1 MRHYRRTGI
10 VLISL
15 VLVVTGC
22 GSTEPSPTPPPTAS
36 ASASARTSSA
46 PSVEPS
52 PTTAPTPAPSEWPRP
67 PHDALLPSSL
77 VKTVADRLRVRSQ
90 PRVSDDSVRYAP
102 LLPLGTF
109 LEVVDG
115 PIFASGYFWYQVV
128 PIGISLEA
136 DADRGWVAIADHDGT
151 PWVSLAEPPL
161 AGIEL
166 AISGVD
172 REAPRT
178 ADAKRAASD
187 ITAFGLDLYRE
198 LLADDSLGLKD
209 KNVVFSPTSIA
220 LALGLARAG
229 AKGTTAAQIDDVLY
243 ASDWSELGPGLNA
256 LDQAI
261 VSRDGTYTD
270 DEGGTHQLALKIANT
285 SFAQRDWSIEP
296 AYLDR
301 IGETFGAGLHLVD
314 YEADPEAARRTINGW
329 VSRKTERRIPELLKP
344 DNVTTGTRLYL
355 VNAVYLKANWL
366 VEFDKE
372 RTQPR
377 AFRGLDGSSVDVP
390 TMQLSGEQEVPLVR
404 GDGWSATE
412 LRYRGR
418 DRTVPLAMTLI
429 LPDDLASFER
439 GLTAAQLAGI
449 SSRLKKERQR
459 LSEDIRHD
467 TSELRCP
474 NYPYTLRLFMPRFGV
489 ETRAVMMGPGNALAK
504 LGMPRAFDSQR
515 ADFSGIHQP
524 DPLFIGAV
532 IHQANIDVDE
542 EGTEAAAATAVGM
555 DTTGG
560 CGGAQPRKQVT
571 MRLDRPFLFILRDL
585 ETGAVLFMGRVV
597 DPSIAR

>member
-1 MRHYRRTGI
+1 MRHHRRTGI

-22 GSTEPSPTPPPTAS
+22 GSADPSRTASPAATGSADVPASSAPPIQPSPTIT
-36 ASASARTSSA
+36 
-46 PSVEPS
+46 
-52 PTTAPTPAPSEWPRP
+52 PTPATSESPTP
-67 PHDALLPSSL
+67 TPEALVPGSVL
-77 VKTVADRLRVRSQ
+77 KTVADRIRVRSE
-90 PRVSDDSVRYAP
+90 PRVSDDSAKYEP

-115 PIFASGYFWYQVV
+115 PIEASGYFWYQVV
-128 PIGISLEA
+128 PIGVSLEA
-136 DADRGWVAIADHDGT
+136 ATDRGWVAIADHDGT
-151 PWVSLAEPPL
+151 PWVALDEPPL

-166 AISGVD
+166 AISEVD
-172 REAPRT
+172 REVTRLS
-178 ADAKRAASD
+178 DAKRAASD
-187 ITAFGLDLYRE
+187 ITAFGLDLYRR
-198 LLADDSLGLKD
+198 LLADPSLDLKD
-209 KNVVFSPTSIA
+209 ENVVFSPTSIA

-229 AKGTTAAQIDDVLY
+229 AKGKTASEIDDVLH
-243 ASDWSELGPGLNA
+243 ATDWDELGPGLNA

-261 VSRDGTYTD
+261 ASRDGTYTD
-270 DEGGTHQLALKIANT
+270 DEGGVHQLALRVANT
-285 SFAQRDWSIEP
+285 AFAQRDWSIEP

-329 VSRKTERRIPELLKP
+329 VSRQTERRIPELLQPP
-344 DNVTTGTRLYL
+344 DVSTATRLYL

-377 AFRGLDGSSVDVP
+377 TFRRLDGSSVDVP
-390 TMQLSGEQEVPLVR
+390 TMQLSGEQEVPLIG

-418 DRTVPLAMTLI
+418 DGTVPLAMTLI

-459 LSEDIRHD
+459 LSEDIGHD
-467 TSELRCP
+467 DSDLRCP
-474 NYPYTLRLFMPRFGV
+474 TYPYSLRLFMPRFGA
-489 ETRAVMMGPGNALAK
+489 ETRAKLGGALAK
-504 LGMPRAFDSQR
+504 LGMQRAFDPTR
-515 ADFSGIHQP
+515 ADFSVIHQP
-524 DPLFIGAV
+524 DELYISAV

-560 CGGAQPRKQVT
+560 CGPAQPRKQVT